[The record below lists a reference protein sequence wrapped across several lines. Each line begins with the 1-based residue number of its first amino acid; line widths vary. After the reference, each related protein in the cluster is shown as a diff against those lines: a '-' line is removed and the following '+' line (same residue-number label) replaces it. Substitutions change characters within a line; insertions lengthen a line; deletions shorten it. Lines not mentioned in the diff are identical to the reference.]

1 MQPNMT
7 MVHQDAALTNIS
19 IAFRNQMFIADR
31 IFRNVP
37 VNKKSDLYYTFP
49 KGAWFRDEAGVRG
62 PGSEAPETG
71 YNLGTGTY
79 SCIERAAKHGI
90 PIEIINNA
98 DAALQP
104 WDTGVRFATNKVLL
118 SKEKVVSALVCTAAN
133 WTSSN
138 NVEALWAPPG
148 ETNTFITDMLAAKE
162 AVRKLIGIYPN
173 VLMLEAKTFTKL
185 KQVAEVLERIKYSG
199 TQGAPA
205 DVTAQTIAQLFEL
218 EEVLIGGAIYSS
230 AKETKAGTDFT
241 AVDLWETNTTK
252 GSAFLFYRPPAP
264 AIEAPAAG
272 YVFNWKGDAGQQSAI
287 AQQDTY
293 RTVRYWWEDA
303 KKRWVVEASE
313 AFDAKAVGADAGY
326 LFYDTIVT

>member
-1 MQPNMT
+1 MQPTMS
-7 MVHQDAALTNIS
+7 MVHQDAALSNIS

-31 IFRNVP
+31 IFQNVP
-37 VNKKSDLYYTFP
+37 VNKKSDIFYTFP

-62 PGSEAPETG
+62 PGGEAPETG

-98 DAALQP
+98 DAVLQP
-104 WDTGVRFATNKVLL
+104 WATGVRFATNKVLL
-118 SKEKVVSALVCTAAN
+118 SKERVISALVCTAAN
-133 WTSSN
+133 WTSSLDCD
-138 NVEALWAPPG
+138 ALWAPTDA
-148 ETNTFITDMLAAKE
+148 TNTFLTTMLAAKE
-162 AVRKLIGIYPN
+162 VIRKLIGVYPN
-173 VLMLEAKTFTKL
+173 CLVLEAKTFTKL
-185 KQVAEVLERIKYSG
+185 KQASTILDRIKYTG

-205 DVTAQTIAQLFEL
+205 DVTLQTIAQLFEL
-218 EEVLIGGAIYSS
+218 EEVLLGGAIYSS
-230 AKETKAGTDFT
+230 AKEAKGGADFT
-241 AVDLWETNTTK
+241 AVDLWETNATK

-264 AIEAPAAG
+264 AIEEPAAG

-293 RTVRYWWEDA
+293 RAVRYWWEDA
-303 KKRWVVEASE
+303 KKRWVVEAAES
-313 AFDAKAVGADAGY
+313 FDAKVVGADAGY

>member
-1 MQPNMT
+1 MQPTMS
-7 MVHQDAALTNIS
+7 MVHQDAALSNIS

-31 IFRNVP
+31 VFQNVP

-98 DAALQP
+98 DLPLKP
-104 WDTGVRFATNKVLL
+104 WATGVRFATNKVLL
-118 SKEKVVSALVCTAAN
+118 SKERVVSALVTTAAN
-133 WTSSN
+133 WTTTN
-138 NVEALWAPPG
+138 DCNALWAPPG
-148 ETNTFITDMLAAKE
+148 STNTFIEDMIDAKE
-162 AVRKLIGIYPN
+162 AIRKLIGAYPN
-173 VLMLEAKTFTKL
+173 VLILEAKTFAKL
-185 KQVAEVLERIKYSG
+185 KQVETVLERIKYSG

-205 DVTAQTIAQLFEL
+205 DVTLQTIAQLFEL
-218 EEVLIGGAIYSS
+218 DEVLLGGAIYSS
-230 AKETKAGTDFT
+230 AVENKAGTDFT
-241 AVDLWETNTTK
+241 AVDLWETNATK
-252 GSAFLFYRPPAP
+252 GGAFLFYRPPTP
-264 AIEAPAAG
+264 SIEEPAAG
-272 YVFNWKGDAGQQSAI
+272 YCFNWKGDAGQQSPI

-313 AFDAKAVGADAGY
+313 SFDAKAVGPDAGC